1 MSSRQQEKERRRAE
15 RLAKEQEAARA
26 VARTKRLQIAG
37 GAVLAIAAIAVLV
50 VVLTSGSSSSA
61 DGPKS
66 TADAKANIPAA
77 GANANADGLPAAAK
91 AAQCT
96 VLNPPSEG
104 RTHVTTTVT
113 YKNSNPP
120 ASGPHNPTPA
130 QDGIYDPGNEPAKE
144 NWVHSLEHGRIV
156 IQYRPGTPKATID
169 GLETVGSEAL
179 NGTPAYHVLGM
190 QNNTRMPYAVAA
202 VAWTHVL
209 GCNTMNPQ
217 VYDAIRA
224 FRARYTDKGPE
235 LIP

>member
-1 MSSRQQEKERRRAE
+1 VSSRQQEKERRRAE

-26 VARTKRLQIAG
+26 AARTKRLQIAG

-50 VVLTSGSSSSA
+50 VVLTSGGSSA

-66 TADAKANIPAA
+66 TANAKANIPAA
-77 GANANADGLPAAAK
+77 GANANADGLAAAAK

-104 RTHVTTTVT
+104 RTHVATTVT

-169 GLETVGSEAL
+169 GMETVGSEAL
-179 NGTPAYHVLGM
+179 NGTPAYHVLVM

-209 GCNTMNPQ
+209 GCTTMNPQ